1 MKLNLVFVGAVFGEQ
16 CYEVGISG
24 HFVGHKTEPHCIQ
37 GLLNEAKSVER
48 SSSSNIAE
56 ALTNFGA
63 CVERDI
69 NLDTADFISSNEEVF
84 NKAGGPPEGC
94 IKSFIERVYEC
105 IPIQEDHPFCN
116 EDNPNFNGFM
126 CALKLNQCLI
136 NSLTGIADD
145 CT

>member
-1 MKLNLVFVGAVFGEQ
+1 MKLSLVFVGAVFGEQ
-16 CYEVGISG
+16 CYE
-24 HFVGHKTEPHCIQ
+24 
-37 GLLNEAKSVER
+37 GLLNEVRSIER
-48 SSSSNIAE
+48 ASSANIAE

-63 CVERDI
+63 CAERDI
-69 NLDTADFISSNEEVF
+69 NLDTADFISSNEKVF
-84 NKAGGPPEGC
+84 TMAGGPPEGC
-94 IKSFIERVYEC
+94 IKSFLERCLEC
-105 IPIQEDHPFCN
+105 VPIQEDHPFCK